1 MFDKNYFLNQLRNG
15 VSMDSMGQALADA
28 MNEAQEAYT
37 AELAVKEKEAEAA
50 AMAQTKRD
58 MALDLIDIIRDY
70 GRMVAPEAADILDN
84 VDEDDIDAMIVT
96 LDQMFQ
102 MMSAMAQL
110 KINLEKAQADA
121 EMAQAKRDM
130 ALDLIDI
137 IRDYGH
143 LVAPEA
149 ADILDDVNDDDVDAM
164 IVTLD
169 QMFQMMSSM
178 AQLKAN
184 LESLDKLPVPKAQ
197 AKSHIT
203 PVAKPSKSDDEV
215 LAKFIASLM

>member
-37 AELAVKEKEAEAA
+37 AELAVKEKEKEAEAA
-50 AMAQTKRD
+50 AMAQNKR
-58 MALDLIDIIRDY
+58 
-70 GRMVAPEAADILDN
+70 E
-84 VDEDDIDAMIVT
+84 
-96 LDQMFQ
+96 
-102 MMSAMAQL
+102 
-110 KINLEKAQADA
+110 
-121 EMAQAKRDM
+121 M

-143 LVAPEA
+143 MVAPDA
-149 ADILDDVNDDDVDAM
+149 ADILDDISDEDVEAM

>member
-37 AELAVKEKEAEAA
+37 AELE
-50 AMAQTKRD
+50 
-58 MALDLIDIIRDY
+58 
-70 GRMVAPEAADILDN
+70 VA
-84 VDEDDIDAMIVT
+84 
-96 LDQMFQ
+96 
-102 MMSAMAQL
+102 
-110 KINLEKAQADA
+110 KKAQADA

-184 LESLDKLPVPKAQ
+184 LENLDKLPVPKAQ

>member
-28 MNEAQEAYT
+28 MNEAQDAYT

-50 AMAQTKRD
+50 AMAQNKR
-58 MALDLIDIIRDY
+58 
-70 GRMVAPEAADILDN
+70 E
-84 VDEDDIDAMIVT
+84 
-96 LDQMFQ
+96 
-102 MMSAMAQL
+102 
-110 KINLEKAQADA
+110 
-121 EMAQAKRDM
+121 M

-143 LVAPEA
+143 MVAPEA
-149 ADILDDVNDDDVDAM
+149 ADILDDIDDDDVDAM

-184 LESLDKLPVPKAQ
+184 LEKTYTQIPECK
-197 AKSHIT
+197 
-203 PVAKPSKSDDEV
+203 PVAKRAKSDDEV
-215 LAKFIASLM
+215 LSNFIKSLM

>member
-28 MNEAQEAYT
+28 MNEAQDAYA

-50 AMAQTKRD
+50 AMAQNKR
-58 MALDLIDIIRDY
+58 
-70 GRMVAPEAADILDN
+70 E
-84 VDEDDIDAMIVT
+84 
-96 LDQMFQ
+96 
-102 MMSAMAQL
+102 
-110 KINLEKAQADA
+110 
-121 EMAQAKRDM
+121 M

-143 LVAPEA
+143 MVAPEA
-149 ADILDDVNDDDVDAM
+149 ADILDDIDDDDVDAM

-184 LESLDKLPVPKAQ
+184 LEKTYTQIPECK
-197 AKSHIT
+197 
-203 PVAKPSKSDDEV
+203 PVAKRAKSDDEV

>member
-28 MNEAQEAYT
+28 MNEAQDAYA

-50 AMAQTKRD
+50 AMTQNKR
-58 MALDLIDIIRDY
+58 
-70 GRMVAPEAADILDN
+70 E
-84 VDEDDIDAMIVT
+84 
-96 LDQMFQ
+96 
-102 MMSAMAQL
+102 
-110 KINLEKAQADA
+110 
-121 EMAQAKRDM
+121 M

-143 LVAPEA
+143 MVAPEA
-149 ADILDDVNDDDVDAM
+149 ADILDDIDDDDVDAM

-184 LESLDKLPVPKAQ
+184 LEKTYTQIPECK
-197 AKSHIT
+197 
-203 PVAKPSKSDDEV
+203 PVAKRAKSDDEV

>member
-15 VSMDSMGQALADA
+15 VSMDDMGQALADA
-28 MNEAQEAYT
+28 MNAAQEAYT
-37 AELAVKEKEAEAA
+37 AELE
-50 AMAQTKRD
+50 
-58 MALDLIDIIRDY
+58 
-70 GRMVAPEAADILDN
+70 VA
-84 VDEDDIDAMIVT
+84 
-96 LDQMFQ
+96 
-102 MMSAMAQL
+102 
-110 KINLEKAQADA
+110 KKAQADA

-184 LESLDKLPVPKAQ
+184 LEKAQ
-197 AKSHIT
+197 TTSRIT
-203 PVAKPSKSDDEV
+203 PVAKSSKSDDEV
-215 LAKFIASLM
+215 LAKFIASLV

>member
-37 AELAVKEKEAEAA
+37 AELE
-50 AMAQTKRD
+50 
-58 MALDLIDIIRDY
+58 
-70 GRMVAPEAADILDN
+70 VA
-84 VDEDDIDAMIVT
+84 
-96 LDQMFQ
+96 
-102 MMSAMAQL
+102 
-110 KINLEKAQADA
+110 KKAQADA

>member
-50 AMAQTKRD
+50 AMAQNKRE

-70 GRMVAPEAADILDN
+70 GRMVAPEAADILDD
-84 VDEDDIDAMIVT
+84 VD
-96 LDQMFQ
+96 
-102 MMSAMAQL
+102 
-110 KINLEKAQADA
+110 
-121 EMAQAKRDM
+121 
-130 ALDLIDI
+130 
-137 IRDYGH
+137 
-143 LVAPEA
+143 
-149 ADILDDVNDDDVDAM
+149 DDDVDAM

-184 LESLDKLPVPKAQ
+184 LEKAQ
-197 AKSHIT
+197 TTSRIT
-203 PVAKPSKSDDEV
+203 PVAKSTKSDDEV
-215 LAKFIASLM
+215 LAKFIASLV

>member
-1 MFDKNYFLNQLRNG
+1 MFDKNYFLNQWRNG

-37 AELAVKEKEAEAA
+37 AELAVKEKEAEVA
-50 AMAQTKRD
+50 AMAQNKR
-58 MALDLIDIIRDY
+58 
-70 GRMVAPEAADILDN
+70 E
-84 VDEDDIDAMIVT
+84 
-96 LDQMFQ
+96 
-102 MMSAMAQL
+102 
-110 KINLEKAQADA
+110 
-121 EMAQAKRDM
+121 M

-143 LVAPEA
+143 MVAPDA
-149 ADILDDVNDDDVDAM
+149 ADILDDISDEDVEAM